1 MVLKGWMFRDFG
13 VFSDPWP
20 GDDGRNVCIVIIGFI
35 GPHFAVAQQTSDR
48 TMHGHPSTPGMR
60 GCIVQKTM
68 HGQPSLPS
76 YLGVSGFKGMHFCRV
91 L

>member
-1 MVLKGWMFRDFG
+1 VVLKGWVFRDFG

-48 TMHGHPSTPGMR
+48 TMHG
-60 GCIVQKTM
+60 
-68 HGQPSLPS
+68 QPSLPS